1 MHAQRRAAERVPDG
15 FGSRGSAPPL
25 FPIHAWGPVGAL
37 IGVRTVKPRPR
48 DIAQHADKTS
58 AAPDIRVRPLDL
70 RGRAPRPLDT
80 PLRVNDGRE
89 QNDPCRQRG
98 EDQFPH
104 DHSPKYTSTPL
115 H

>member
-1 MHAQRRAAERVPDG
+1 M
-15 FGSRGSAPPL
+15 
-25 FPIHAWGPVGAL
+25 
-37 IGVRTVKPRPR
+37 RTVKPRPC
-48 DIAQHADKTS
+48 DIAQHTGKAS
-58 AAPDIRVRPLDL
+58 AAPDIRERSLDL
-70 RGRAPRPLDT
+70 RVGAPLPLDT

-104 DHSPKYTSTPL
+104 DYSPKNTSTPL